1 VALAKESGVPLYED
15 LGSGCVMDLR
25 AYGMEEPLVRESVE
39 AGVNLVSFSCDKL
52 LGGPQAGI
60 LAGDA
65 GLIARL
71 RRNPMFRALRLDK
84 VIYQALETTLR
95 HLVLE
100 RWDQIPALRMISQS
114 SEELRGRA
122 ERMLGRMD
130 GARAAVI
137 EGRSVIGGGS
147 TPGQPLQSWL
157 IAIDCADVVEAE
169 RRCRLSDPPVVARI
183 EDGRLLLDLRTVFAK
198 EEDELARVICAAC
211 TQTA

>member
-1 VALAKESGVPLYED
+1 
-15 LGSGCVMDLR
+15 
-25 AYGMEEPLVRESVE
+25 
-39 AGVNLVSFSCDKL
+39 
-52 LGGPQAGI
+52 
-60 LAGDA
+60 
-65 GLIARL
+65 
-71 RRNPMFRALRLDK
+71 
-84 VIYQALETTLR
+84 
-95 HLVLE
+95 
-100 RWDQIPALRMISQS
+100 
-114 SEELRGRA
+114 
-122 ERMLGRMD
+122 MD